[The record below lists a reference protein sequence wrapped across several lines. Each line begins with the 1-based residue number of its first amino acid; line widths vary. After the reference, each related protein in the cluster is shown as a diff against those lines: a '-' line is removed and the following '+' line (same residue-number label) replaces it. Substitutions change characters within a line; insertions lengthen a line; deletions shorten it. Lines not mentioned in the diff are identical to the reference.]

1 MEQEIM
7 ELACR
12 QTPSARRGGRQIP
25 TDQLLTYLFDL
36 LTALTAMTDLLQIA
50 LRILSQS

>member
-1 MEQEIM
+1 MKQEIM

-12 QTPSARRGGRQIP
+12 QTHSARLGGRQIL
-25 TDQLLTYLFDL
+25 TDQLSTYLFDL
-36 LTALTAMTDLLQIA
+36 LTALTAMTDFVQIA